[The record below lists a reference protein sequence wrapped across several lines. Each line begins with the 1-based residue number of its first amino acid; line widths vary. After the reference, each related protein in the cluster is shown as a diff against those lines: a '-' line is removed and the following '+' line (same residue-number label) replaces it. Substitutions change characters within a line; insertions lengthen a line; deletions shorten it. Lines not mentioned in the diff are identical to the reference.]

1 MKQIVPS
8 LAETQV
14 KGTHSL
20 QKLSN
25 LFGKIKTFIM
35 ALKKKHVLI
44 HISIMPLSLHFI
56 ANIFKS

>member
-35 ALKKKHVLI
+35 ALKKKTCFNTYIYNAIEFTFH
-44 HISIMPLSLHFI
+44 S
-56 ANIFKS
+56 